1 MWNHFMSSL
10 KFSLLAFLEWHVCTH
25 QVKNRLANISKCTGT
40 HLDLIWLVD
49 DHSSRRFYFTFIIEP
64 LLQSSDNFL
73 YHKIYEKSN
82 HRWPAQNG
90 ICICTAINICCLK
103 MMAKNILKFFH
114 AQNYFLWRILPKITN
129 SVMKMTFFAHRGIS
143 IIFLWCM
150 HIG

>member
-49 DHSSRRFYFTFIIEP
+49 DHSPRRFYFTFIIEP

-73 YHKIYEKSN
+73 YHTIYEKSN
-82 HRWPAQNG
+82 HRLPAQNG
-90 ICICTAINICCLK
+90 IC
-103 MMAKNILKFFH
+103 MVKNDGEKWFRKKILKFLH
-114 AQNYFLWRILPKITN
+114 VQNYFLLC
-129 SVMKMTFFAHRGIS
+129 HRREEFYLKLQIQ
-143 IIFLWCM
+143 
-150 HIG
+150 